1 MATKQKTEGSTAADR
16 LTRALQTLTR
26 PPDAGEPEKATVA
39 ELCRRAGV
47 SRNALYRFHP
57 LVLES
62 LRQYQ
67 RACDCT
73 DESKLSGIKQKLST
87 ENASLRKQL
96 HKLAALADHYYLA
109 HREARGLL
117 ERRERE
123 LADLRRNLKT
133 RPTALLR

>member
-1 MATKQKTEGSTAADR
+1 MATKRKTEGTAADQ
-16 LTRALQTLTR
+16 LTQALQALTR
-26 PPDAGEPEKATVA
+26 PRDGGEPKKVTVA

-57 LVLES
+57 GVLKS

-67 RACDCT
+67 RACDRT
-73 DESKLSGIKQKLST
+73 GESKVNGKNQKLSS

-96 HKLAALADHYYLA
+96 TKLAALVDHYYLA
-109 HREARGLL
+109 HREVRGLL

-123 LADLRRNLKT
+123 LADLRRSLKT
-133 RPTALLR
+133 RPIALAR

>member
-1 MATKQKTEGSTAADR
+1 MATKLKAEGTAADR
-16 LTRALQTLTR
+16 LAQALQTLTR
-26 PPDAGEPEKATVA
+26 RRDGGEPEKVTVA

-57 LVLES
+57 GILES

-67 RACDCT
+67 RACDRAG
-73 DESKLSGIKQKLST
+73 ESKVSVKNRKLSSD
-87 ENASLRKQL
+87 NASLRKQL
-96 HKLAALADHYYLA
+96 TKLAALVDHYYLA

-123 LADLRRNLKT
+123 LADLRRSLKM
-133 RPTALLR
+133 RPIALAR

>member
-1 MATKQKTEGSTAADR
+1 MATKQKIEDTAADR
-16 LTRALQTLTR
+16 LTHALQTLTR
-26 PPDAGEPEKATVA
+26 RRDAGEPEKVTVA

-57 LVLES
+57 LVLEA

-67 RACDCT
+67 RACERAG
-73 DESKLSGIKQKLST
+73 ESTMSGKNQKLPS

-96 HKLAALADHYYLA
+96 HKLAALVDHYYLA

-123 LADLRRNLKT
+123 LADLRRSLKT
-133 RPTALLR
+133 RPISLVR